1 MQHFKAASDLDAERG
16 AGAHGRACG
25 QGTDSHHPRLGPAGH
40 GQLQLL
46 GQRRPAGH
54 HLRGGQGHRYLGP
67 GQGGASTALRDSGAG
82 MDAGSVGA
90 GGGPGNSSL
99 ARGDEGGSCHS
110 LQGGRCSARGCR
122 TLGSP
127 AMGPA
132 CPCCLGKGHHSS
144 APADP
149 NHCPL
154 APPGEEEA
162 KNVSCQAD
170 SYRGSFRCSWTG
182 PRSAVF
188 RARLMR
194 RWVPATLAPAPWA
207 PSAHARLASQ

>member
-16 AGAHGRACG
+16 AGAHGRARG
-25 QGTDSHHPRLGPAGH
+25 QGTDSHHPRLGPASH

-46 GQRRPAGH
+46 GRRRPAGH

-67 GQGGASTALRDSGAG
+67 GQGGPAQPCGTAGWG
-82 MDAGSVGA
+82 WMQGVWGQVGDQKM
-90 GGGPGNSSL
+90 L
-99 ARGDEGGSCHS
+99 ARSDEGGSCHS
-110 LQGGRCSARGCR
+110 LQGGRCSAQGCR

-127 AMGPA
+127 AAGPA

-188 RARLMR
+188 RARLMH
-194 RWVPATLAPAPWA
+194 RWVPVTLAPAPQV
-207 PSAHARLASQ
+207 PSAHTCLASQ

>member
-1 MQHFKAASDLDAERG
+1 MAELVAKGQTLTILGLDLPATGNYSCWASGVLLDTTYVVVRVTGTWGRG
-16 AGAHGRACG
+16 KG
-25 QGTDSHHPRLGPAGH
+25 GPAQPCGTAGRGWMQGVW
-40 GQLQLL
+40 GQ
-46 GQRRPAGH
+46 
-54 HLRGGQGHRYLGP
+54 
-67 GQGGASTALRDSGAG
+67 
-82 MDAGSVGA
+82 VGA
-90 GGGPGNSSL
+90 GNSSL

-127 AMGPA
+127 ATGPA